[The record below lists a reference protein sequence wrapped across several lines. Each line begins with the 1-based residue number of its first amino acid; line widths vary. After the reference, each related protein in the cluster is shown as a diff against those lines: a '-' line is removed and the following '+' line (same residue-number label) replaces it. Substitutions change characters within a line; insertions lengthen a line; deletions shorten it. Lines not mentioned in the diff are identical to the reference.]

1 MMMQYFNI
9 ILDKLN
15 FEVLESKLARWQ
27 LKKLARLK
35 AKYGPRWRAREMI
48 RFLKRLMKNIKYF
61 YSGLGS
67 KFLNIY
73 YKKWYERTL
82 KFNLI
87 FNKRSLRSK
96 MVNDHYKY
104 LFFVISFFDTIL
116 SQLSFTYPRK
126 RKLFSRIDIRFIF
139 KIYFAWF
146 IKRPFLSVFKKFI
159 ELIIYNFGLKVF
171 IKIFMIDNKSISAQF
186 LSRYIAMA
194 IFFKI

>member
-87 FNKRSLRSK
+87 F
-96 MVNDHYKY
+96 
-104 LFFVISFFDTIL
+104 
-116 SQLSFTYPRK
+116 
-126 RKLFSRIDIRFIF
+126 
-139 KIYFAWF
+139 
-146 IKRPFLSVFKKFI
+146 
-159 ELIIYNFGLKVF
+159 
-171 IKIFMIDNKSISAQF
+171 
-186 LSRYIAMA
+186 
-194 IFFKI
+194 